1 MNRFHSVIAGC
12 ALLLAC
18 SSGAPVPTASPSA
31 SSTPAQPAA
40 TAAPADPAVPPGSAA
55 PSVEA
60 PPAGDAGGGFT
71 ARIEEPEAAQELG
84 ADFAKLLTIA
94 KLSPKTHKNL
104 LKNHL
109 YKATGECPAQTLVDV
124 APSPG
129 LLVAGGKALKVRAK
143 TYDGLKAAGALAKQR
158 GIGIEIVSAH
168 LSIKEG
174 VKGWNHSM
182 IESAFLLVKAASP
195 ADQKEKS
202 FAQDARK
209 QIDAGDSP
217 KSWGAGS
224 CESGRIG
231 GFAVDVQL
239 VAVDASGKRGAVM
252 VKAAPDGER
261 FIKETFEAT
270 YWDKPKGKN
279 FRTLTEIMSAGGFVR
294 QCSEAFHFM
303 SAPKQDGTWR
313 CKQDTESWDPP
324 NRPIPAWQ

>member
-1 MNRFHSVIAGC
+1 MKSFSLIIAGC
-12 ALLLAC
+12 TLLLAC
-18 SSGAPVPTASPSA
+18 SGGTPVPTTSAAS
-31 SSTPAQPAA
+31 TTAQPAA
-40 TAAPADPAVPPGSAA
+40 TTAPADPAAPGSGSPPG
-55 PSVEA
+55 EA
-60 PPAGDAGGGFT
+60 PPASDAGSSFA
-71 ARIEEPEAAQELG
+71 ARVEEPEAAQELG

-94 KLSPKTHKNL
+94 KISPKTHKNL

-109 YKATGECPAQTLVDV
+109 YKPTGECPGQTLVDV
-124 APSPG
+124 TPSPG
-129 LLVAGGKALKVRAK
+129 LLVADGKTLKARAK

-158 GIGIEIVSAH
+158 GVAIEIVSAH
-168 LSIKEG
+168 LSIKEA
-174 VKGWNHSM
+174 VKSWNHSM
-182 IESAFLLVKAASP
+182 IESAFAMLKGASP

-209 QIDAGDSP
+209 QIDAGESP
-217 KSWGAGS
+217 KSWSAAS

-231 GFAVDVQL
+231 GYAVDVQL

-252 VKAAPDGER
+252 VKAEPEGER
-261 FIKETFEAT
+261 FTKETFEAT

-279 FRTLTEIMSAGGFVR
+279 FRTLTEVMSAGGFVR
-294 QCSEAFHFM
+294 QCSEAFHFT